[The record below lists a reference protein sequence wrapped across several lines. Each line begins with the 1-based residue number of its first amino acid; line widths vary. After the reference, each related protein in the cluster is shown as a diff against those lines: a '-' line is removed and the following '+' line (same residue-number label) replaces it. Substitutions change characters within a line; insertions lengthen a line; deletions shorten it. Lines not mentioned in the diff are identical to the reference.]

1 MQEILGRLPAQVFK
15 IVVFDERTILEEPVE
30 RWPVCE
36 CLIAFHSK
44 GFPLGKAI
52 DYATLRKP
60 FVVNDLKRQY
70 ALQDR
75 RSVYETLVKAG
86 VPTPRY
92 VAMSRDSEEAQTLE
106 EYDDYIVV
114 DGLLHE
120 GLLHLD
126 AVDYDVVFVLF

>member
-60 FVVNDLKRQY
+60 FVVVCKPNASLVF
-70 ALQDR
+70 ALNLFHHFF
-75 RSVYETLVKAG
+75 SG
-86 VPTPRY
+86 PT
-92 VAMSRDSEEAQTLE
+92 Q
-106 EYDDYIVV
+106 
-114 DGLLHE
+114 
-120 GLLHLD
+120 
-126 AVDYDVVFVLF
+126 LFRVS

>member
-15 IVVFDERTILEEPVE
+15 IV
-30 RWPVCE
+30 
-36 CLIAFHSK
+36 

-75 RSVYETLVKAG
+75 RSVYET
-86 VPTPRY
+86 P
-92 VAMSRDSEEAQTLE
+92 
-106 EYDDYIVV
+106 
-114 DGLLHE
+114 
-120 GLLHLD
+120 
-126 AVDYDVVFVLF
+126 